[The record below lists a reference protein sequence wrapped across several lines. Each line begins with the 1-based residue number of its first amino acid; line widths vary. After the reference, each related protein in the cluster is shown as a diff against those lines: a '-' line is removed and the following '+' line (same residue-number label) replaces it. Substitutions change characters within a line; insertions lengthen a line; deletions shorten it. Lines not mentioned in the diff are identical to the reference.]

1 MSKKPLGRSTGSLNA
16 PIAAFTMAVVLC
28 SYCIYSINSAR
39 RGAHV
44 QSQFQE
50 SDSASASLSA
60 AQRRCRQRERQD
72 EWVQRAL
79 EERGRDGKGGV

>member
-1 MSKKPLGRSTGSLNA
+1 
-16 PIAAFTMAVVLC
+16 MAVVLC

-44 QSQFQE
+44 QSQSQE
-50 SDSASASLSA
+50 PDPASALSA
-60 AQRRCRQRERQD
+60 AQRRLKQRERQD

>member
-1 MSKKPLGRSTGSLNA
+1 MSKKPLGRSAGSLHA

-44 QSQFQE
+44 QNQFHE
-50 SDSASASLSA
+50 FDSASVSLSA
-60 AQRRCRQRERQD
+60 AQRRLKQRERQD
-72 EWVQRAL
+72 EWIQRAL
-79 EERGRDGKGGV
+79 EKMGKDGNV

>member
-1 MSKKPLGRSTGSLNA
+1 
-16 PIAAFTMAVVLC
+16 MAVVLC

-50 SDSASASLSA
+50 SDSASALSA
-60 AQRRCRQRERQD
+60 AQRRLKQRERQD